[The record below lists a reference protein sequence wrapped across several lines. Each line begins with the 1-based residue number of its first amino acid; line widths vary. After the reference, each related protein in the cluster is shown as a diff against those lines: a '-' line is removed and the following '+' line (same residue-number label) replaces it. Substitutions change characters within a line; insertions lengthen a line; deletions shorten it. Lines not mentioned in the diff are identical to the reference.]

1 MATATTADIDMV
13 RLLIGDLGEP
23 PILRED
29 QIGLLLEVN
38 ALDRYAAA
46 ADCAEAIAA
55 MYAGRVDTRVGI
67 LSASDSQLSKQY
79 RELADSLR
87 KRAGQRSAGGAAPW
101 AGGVYEADRSARRT
115 NDLLAAPFFV
125 RGPSAPA
132 RSDELC

>member
-79 RELADSLR
+79 RDLADSLR
-87 KRAGQRSAGGAAPW
+87 SRYNKLRAGGAAPW
-101 AGGVYEADRSARRT
+101 AGGVRVADRVTRAADDT
-115 NDLLAAPFFV
+115 LAAPFFV
-125 RGPSAPA
+125 RQPLPRGDSE
-132 RSDELC
+132 RC